1 MIHDLSESLRK
12 IMDAPK
18 EASDMAALYE
28 NGEPSKMSLQ
38 DAKTPLE
45 NFGTALDKVASLYPQ
60 SDQSNKLRAL
70 IDDLGNGREPQ
81 AADGL
86 ARQKIDDFKQACVAL
101 EAVFSAPDAPPP
113 IRKERV
119 LRFAAFMIAFWEL
132 RKATISLQRLSDIK
146 PETNNTVS
154 LFLYDI
160 KENMEL
166 RNNEPQVR
174 RGNGQ
179 VSIVRAPLRLACSYL
194 ITAWTAGDQE
204 YSLLLEHQLLSQALQ
219 LLSRHHFLPRYFLQG
234 SLQAQEP
241 LPPLATLQAESLKN
255 ASEFWTAAQQ
265 KLRPALN
272 VLATISMQP
281 FEAQA
286 ERLVTKP
293 PEIDF
298 SLPPPPNIEGR
309 ILRDGQPLA
318 RALVSLVEADETTA
332 TDFKGRYSFKAAQ
345 TSKAYT
351 LRIRVSDASGFVV
364 ETVQISTREKRDKD
378 STTPYLQV
386 RLVNDKGGPVTDGVV
401 TAVELGPGKPVDA
414 AGMAEFFRV
423 PPRTYALR
431 IESQNIVLET
441 NVIVPKARTQ

>member
-1 MIHDLSESLRK
+1 LLR
-12 IMDAPK
+12 
-18 EASDMAALYE
+18 
-28 NGEPSKMSLQ
+28 
-38 DAKTPLE
+38 
-45 NFGTALDKVASLYPQ
+45 
-60 SDQSNKLRAL
+60 
-70 IDDLGNGREPQ
+70 Q
-81 AADGL
+81 A
-86 ARQKIDDFKQACVAL
+86 
-101 EAVFSAPDAPPP
+101 
-113 IRKERV
+113 RV
-119 LRFAAFMIAFWEL
+119 LSFASFMVSFWEL

-194 ITAWTAGDQE
+194 ITAWTGGDQE

-286 ERLVTKP
+286 EQIVTQP

-298 SLPPPPNIEGR
+298 TLPPPGIEGR

-332 TDFKGRYSFKAAQ
+332 TDFKGRYRFKAAQ

-351 LRIRVSDASGFVV
+351 LRVRVNDASGFRVSNV
-364 ETVQISTREKRDKD
+364 AISTRAKRDKD

-386 RLVNDKGGPVTDGVV
+386 RVTDDQGNPVAGAVV
-401 TAVELGPGKPVDA
+401 TVAELGPGNPVDA
-414 AGMAEFFRV
+414 AGQAEFFRV
-423 PPRTYALR
+423 PPRTYTLR
-431 IESQNIVLET
+431 IESQNVMLET
-441 NVIVPKARTQ
+441 NVIVPKARS